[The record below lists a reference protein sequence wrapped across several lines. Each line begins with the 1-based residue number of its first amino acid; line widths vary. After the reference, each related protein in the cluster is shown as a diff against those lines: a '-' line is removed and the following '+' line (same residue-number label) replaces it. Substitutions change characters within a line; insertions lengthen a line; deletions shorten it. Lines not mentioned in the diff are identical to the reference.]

1 MVRQMPT
8 RRLSHKTSPRKTPA
22 SPKAKNSSRI
32 IGHRGAARHA
42 PENTL
47 ASMKKA
53 ALLGAKWVEFDAKLT
68 ADGKVILLHD
78 DTLDRTTTGKG
89 PAAKQTAVQLD
100 HLDAG
105 SWFSADYASEKI
117 PSLEAVIDCLKTLG
131 VGANVEIKPC
141 PGREEETGRAVATL
155 LQKQW
160 PKSLPAPILSSF
172 KADALAGAQAVAPM
186 LERAYLLDRDF
197 GEWRDHCRRLKCTGL
212 HVWHGSV
219 TGPEMVQ
226 EARKAGLVVRVY
238 TVNNLARARLLLDWG
253 VAGIVT
259 DDLLALSSLL

>member
-1 MVRQMPT
+1 MPAG
-8 RRLSHKTSPRKTPA
+8 RPKALAKKTPA
-22 SPKAKNSSRI
+22 APKSKTASRI

-53 ALLGAKWVEFDAKLT
+53 AELGAKWVEFDTKLT

-89 PAAKQTAVQLD
+89 PAAKQTAAQLD
-100 HLDAG
+100 HFDAG
-105 SWFSADYASEKI
+105 IWFSGEYAGEKI
-117 PSLEAVIDCLKTLG
+117 PSLEAVISCLKSLG
-131 VGANVEIKPC
+131 LGANVEIKPC

-155 LQKQW
+155 LQKKW

-172 KADALAGAQAVAPM
+172 KAKALAGAQAVAPAF
-186 LERAYLLDRDF
+186 ERAYLLDRDF
-197 GEWRDHCRRLKCTGL
+197 GEWRDHCRQLKCTGL
-212 HVWHGSV
+212 HLWHGSV
-219 TGPEMVQ
+219 TGPEIVQ
-226 EARKAGLVVRVY
+226 EARKSGLVVRVY

-253 VAGIVT
+253 VESIVA

>member
-1 MVRQMPT
+1 MVT
-8 RRLSHKTSPRKTPA
+8 RASAKKLPKKTPA
-22 SPKAKNSSRI
+22 LPKAKSSSRI
-32 IGHRGAARHA
+32 YGHRGAAQHA

-53 ALLGAKWVEFDAKLT
+53 AALGAKWVEFDAKLT

-89 PAAKQTAVQLD
+89 PAAKQTAAQLD
-100 HLDAG
+100 HFDAG
-105 SWFSADYASEKI
+105 SWFSADYMNEKI

-141 PGREEETGRAVATL
+141 PGREEETGRAVALL
-155 LQKQW
+155 LQKRW

-172 KADALAGAQAVAPM
+172 KAEALAGAQAVAPN

-197 GEWRDHCRRLKCTGL
+197 GEWRDHCRQLKCTGL

-219 TGPEMVQ
+219 TGPEIVQ
-226 EARKAGLVVRVY
+226 DARKAGLIMRVY
-238 TVNNLARARLLLDWG
+238 TVNNLTRARLLLDWG
-253 VAGIVT
+253 VEGIVT
-259 DDLLALSSLL
+259 DDLLSLSSLM